1 MGSLVVFV
9 LCQVRMVTANSSL
22 SLRIAIFIG
31 AVFHA
36 LTCAGA
42 FFGFNSLAR
51 LLSLNGAF
59 ASFCESPLSTC
70 EAQQVQLY
78 NLYSYGT
85 LCALIAPLFSGLAS
99 DRFGPKFV
107 ICTVTAIF
115 ITGILLLYFSH
126 AFQKDDYLFP
136 AILLIGTAASAN
148 LIPLFSTA
156 NLFPD
161 NKSLA
166 ISILSG
172 SFDAGSCVF
181 LFMNILYERGFT
193 LKSLLISYLAGP
205 VFICTLMAIF
215 LWPNKA
221 FESKQELNI
230 NPPVSVNES
239 KKEGEITVDVEEE
252 DDDNKNE
259 EEDEDNRD
267 DEVPHTP
274 LVAIQPTVRR
284 AASMLSIQSPKEQK
298 KEEPTPVSVVSIP
311 EQLNFL
317 KGIDTT
323 KLSSLSLLEQIQSP
337 EYLLYALYFS
347 TCMIRFNTFIAN
359 LVPVLDSKGQSN
371 QEYAKIFSTIL
382 PLGSL
387 VVFIAGFI
395 IDKKGPVNAFYILST
410 LALLVSIIELIPIL
424 EIQPIAFISFAAF
437 RAFQFAAMSS
447 YLALVFGFKNLGA
460 LIGLVTLCGGI
471 VGFSQI
477 GFTSWAVN
485 NSNNFLIPNC
495 VILMLMIS
503 TFAWPI
509 YLTRR
514 GTST

>member
-1 MGSLVVFV
+1 MLN
-9 LCQVRMVTANSSL
+9 ANSSL
-22 SLRIAIFIG
+22 SLRIAIFVG

-59 ASFCESPLSTC
+59 VSLCDSPLTTC
-70 EAQQVQLY
+70 DAQQVQLY
-78 NLYSYGT
+78 KLYSYGT
-85 LCALIAPLFSGLAS
+85 LCALVAPLFSGLAS
-99 DRFGPKFV
+99 DRFGPRFV
-107 ICTVTAIF
+107 ICIVTTIF

-126 AFQKDDYLFP
+126 TFQNDDYLLP

-148 LIPLFSTA
+148 LIPLFSNA

-181 LFMNILYERGFT
+181 LIMNILYERGYT
-193 LKSLLISYLAGP
+193 LKSLLISYLVGP
-205 VFICTLMAIF
+205 VFLCSLLALFI
-215 LWPNKA
+215 WPNKA
-221 FESKQELNI
+221 FESKQEPKI
-230 NPPVSVNES
+230 NPPAVTASLNES
-239 KKEGEITVDVEEE
+239 KKQGEITVDVEEDK
-252 DDDNKNE
+252 DDENEEGE
-259 EEDEDNRD
+259 EEDENRD

-284 AASMLSIQSPKEQK
+284 AASLLSIQGPKERK
-298 KEEPTPVSVVSIP
+298 NEEPAPVPVVLIS
-311 EQLNFL
+311 EQVNFL
-317 KGIDTT
+317 KGIDTA
-323 KLSSLSLLEQIQSP
+323 KLSSLTLFEQVRSP

-347 TCMIRFNTFIAN
+347 ICMIRFNTFIAN
-359 LVPVLDSKGQSN
+359 LVPVLDLKGQNN

-495 VILMLMIS
+495 VILLLMIS

-509 YLTRR
+509 YLSRR
-514 GTST
+514 AKS